1 MDFHDLDFVGAP
13 AALGPSKSGV
23 GCLDCVGQKK
33 SSSNAMFLVLS
44 IQAVLVFPRN
54 VPTKS
59 EAPTPPGQ
67 FFWAGIFFICIYLYT
82 YMYVNVFIQI
92 NVFVH
97 FLKPAF
103 PLM

>member
-67 FFWAGIFFICIYLYT
+67 FSGVYFTSLFADGPSFRAHRLPRRMLNCNSI
-82 YMYVNVFIQI
+82 
-92 NVFVH
+92 
-97 FLKPAF
+97 
-103 PLM
+103 